1 MRISTA
7 EIKLMIL
14 DCVKT
19 PGMYTGADFSEYI
32 RLNSDKDFTRGQI
45 SGALA
50 QLVDTKDI
58 IRVERALYAKDAKSA
73 KAISRIA
80 SNNEKEKTM
89 KNKIY
94 NMLSQVEKEIAETI
108 GSLNIWEL
116 SGENFEIIAKI
127 RELKVSIEDI
137 KNQCK

>member
-1 MRISTA
+1 
-7 EIKLMIL
+7 
-14 DCVKT
+14 
-19 PGMYTGADFSEYI
+19 
-32 RLNSDKDFTRGQI
+32 
-45 SGALA
+45 
-50 QLVDTKDI
+50 
-58 IRVERALYAKDAKSA
+58 
-73 KAISRIA
+73 
-80 SNNEKEKTM
+80 M